1 MKLTKESLKQIIK
14 EELESIVA
22 EQEGGI
28 TGFLVLEEEKMSLKV
43 KGQNKQ
49 ISGTYKQFGL
59 RAQDIDR
66 LAASKDKP
74 LKTVPGAVKHL
85 SKYFDVGEELLQ
97 NFEIVHGYSFNTTTY
112 RKKAGVVT
120 ADR

>member
-1 MKLTKESLKQIIK
+1 MRLTKESLKQIIK
-14 EELESIVA
+14 EELENIVA
-22 EQEGGI
+22 EQEDVI
-28 TGFLVLEEEKMSLKV
+28 TGSLVLEEEKMSLKV

-59 RAQDIDR
+59 RAQDIDK
-66 LAASKDKP
+66 LAASKDKL
-74 LKTVPGAVKHL
+74 LKTVPGAAKHL
-85 SKYFDVGEELLQ
+85 SKYFDVEEELLQ

>member
-1 MKLTKESLKQIIK
+1 MKLTNEQLKQIIK
-14 EELESIVA
+14 EELETVVA
-22 EQEGGI
+22 EQDDWI
-28 TGFLVLEEEKMSLKV
+28 TGFLILEEEKMSLKV
-43 KGQNKQ
+43 KGQQKQ

-59 RAQDIDR
+59 RAQDIDK
-66 LAASKDKP
+66 LAAAKDKP
-74 LKTVPGAVKHL
+74 LKTVSGAAKHL
-85 SKYFDVGEELLQ
+85 SQFFDVGEELLQ